1 MKTISIQHARRFILL
16 KQGLYGEY
24 IFQKKQG
31 VMDYIMQAGCIQYDP
46 IDVVGKN
53 AELTLQSRVKSFQ
66 KKDLY
71 HLLYKDRKLVDYFD
85 KELSI
90 IPVQDWPYF
99 QRYRNLCKN
108 NGKRFEGLD
117 ELSLQAKEY
126 IYKHGP
132 VSSASL
138 PIEGNIQWH
147 SSIHWSGDWG
157 GKPVKASRSVLEQ
170 LYTTGELVIHHKE
183 GTRKYY
189 DLSEKHIPKEILQ
202 AEDPLPDDFDHVKWR
217 VLRRIGA
224 VGLLWNKNSTAFLGI
239 HMDTETRNI
248 VFAALLQEG
257 KIKEIYV
264 EGISSAFYLLSSD
277 RELLEKAENKTNRNR
292 CEFLAPLDPMLWDR
306 NLIKALFDF
315 DYTWEIYVPASK
327 RKYGYYVLPVLYND
341 RLIGRIEPVIENNT
355 LIVKGLWLE
364 PETKMSKKLEHAL
377 QQRLKKFA
385 VFNQY
390 TYIEGNLLYYSR

>member
-24 IFQKKQG
+24 FFHKKQG
-31 VMDYIMQAGCIQYDP
+31 ALDYIMQAGCIQYDP

-99 QRYRNLCKN
+99 QRYRDLCKK

-132 VSSASL
+132 VSSVSL

-147 SSIHWSGDWG
+147 SSIHWSGEWN

-189 DLSEKHIPKEILQ
+189 DLSERHIPKEILY
-202 AEDPLPDDFDHVKWR
+202 ADDPLPDDFEHAKWR
-217 VLRRIGA
+217 ILRRIGA
-224 VGLLWNKNSTAFLGI
+224 TGLLWNKNSSAFLGI
-239 HMDTETRNI
+239 RLDTNIRNKVFET
-248 VFAALLQEG
+248 LLAEE
-257 KIKEIYV
+257 KI
-264 EGISSAFYLLSSD
+264 LSSI
-277 RELLEKAENKTNRNR
+277 RRA
-292 CEFLAPLDPMLWDR
+292 CSSPL
-306 NLIKALFDF
+306 
-315 DYTWEIYVPASK
+315 Y
-327 RKYGYYVLPVLYND
+327 
-341 RLIGRIEPVIENNT
+341 
-355 LIVKGLWLE
+355 
-364 PETKMSKKLEHAL
+364 
-377 QQRLKKFA
+377 
-385 VFNQY
+385 
-390 TYIEGNLLYYSR
+390 